1 MRGERTSGGYIKGQD
16 REDMLQARDEV
27 GQCEARERWRRPVSR
42 CCGWNRR

>member
-27 GQCEARERWRRPVSR
+27 GQCEAVNGGAPVSR
-42 CCGWNRR
+42 CCGRNRR